1 MCRCRHLLASGGFF
15 STKVLTF
22 STSTL
27 FSFLRDLFLLPSSLE
42 SAVQEAI
49 VQKCAAWATLLAL
62 FSHLWQHWVSSL
74 STWSTFPSLLITV
87 LSCVC
92 ACVYCR
98 HGDAPEHKHQPRD
111 LQKPGN
117 NMFLK
122 QPKYFCPPGKA
133 TMEFRIVWKSRVV
146 LLDVSCRV
154 PGESTEKPTNT
165 DGLQIVLHFACRYW
179 MEVGWLMST

>member
-1 MCRCRHLLASGGFF
+1 MCCCRHLLASGGCF

-27 FSFLRDLFLLPSSLE
+27 FSFLRDLFLLPGSLE

-74 STWSTFPSLLITV
+74 STWSTFPSLVITV

-122 QPKYFCPPGKA
+122 QPKYFCPLERPLWNSELCEKVELYYWMWA
-133 TMEFRIVWKSRVV
+133 AEFQGNQQR
-146 LLDVSCRV
+146 
-154 PGESTEKPTNT
+154 NT